1 MLTPFFELK
10 QSEEHVI
17 LEIKAPLANIQKTE
31 LIADD
36 FNVYFHAPPYYLRL
50 KLPGRVRENERES
63 GQYDATTGVFT
74 FKLEKVDRGSHFED
88 LDLIGKFLFA
98 SKKYQ
103 ARPTIEVLNED
114 SLPAGSDTDEED
126 EFWIS
131 RQPKPDD
138 VSSTTPGYGF
148 ANKTR
153 GNGQALKEEFF
164 EIIELSEIE
173 NTPIPERA
181 SLREA
186 YEKEKFSDDHYL
198 ADFMEPGEITALIE
212 FKAPWDE
219 SFDKKSEVKLT
230 AEETTYLKDLG
241 NREYLL
247 DSEEKRTA
255 LLSLAD
261 LIFSYAYQYRT
272 FGGENTVESGW
283 TINKLSS
290 TLSWFQ
296 SYNSVKDVKLACVR
310 RALIYP
316 LYRHFDLSMR
326 VVEDTLKI
334 LKLGRRQ
341 ILKCLIEIHKIFNSS
356 EPRYLLNQLYVTD
369 YCIWLQKISDRK
381 IESLARLFEQE
392 IITKDDIGLELE
404 ELEQAATVVLKEE
417 MESVNK
423 MMSHVSLEDRESG
436 TSEEDASSTDD
447 DADSD
452 SDTVTNQT
460 DSDSDCEVL

>member
-148 ANKTR
+148 ANKMR
-153 GNGQALKEEFF
+153 GNGQALKCIYIYFF
-164 EIIELSEIE
+164 S
-173 NTPIPERA
+173 
-181 SLREA
+181 
-186 YEKEKFSDDHYL
+186 
-198 ADFMEPGEITALIE
+198 
-212 FKAPWDE
+212 
-219 SFDKKSEVKLT
+219 VKLT

-272 FGGENTVESGW
+272 FGGENTVESAGRPKK
-283 TINKLSS
+283 TPAALTTTQIATATPSP
-290 TLSWFQ
+290 T
-296 SYNSVKDVKLACVR
+296 R
-310 RALIYP
+310 RIATATAKSCSGAI
-316 LYRHFDLSMR
+316 SMSGHAR
-326 VVEDTLKI
+326 DYFGI
-334 LKLGRRQ
+334 GMGRRF
-341 ILKCLIEIHKIFNSS
+341 HS
-356 EPRYLLNQLYVTD
+356 PNQD
-369 YCIWLQKISDRK
+369 NQ
-381 IESLARLFEQE
+381 
-392 IITKDDIGLELE
+392 
-404 ELEQAATVVLKEE
+404 
-417 MESVNK
+417 
-423 MMSHVSLEDRESG
+423 SG
-436 TSEEDASSTDD
+436 
-447 DADSD
+447 
-452 SDTVTNQT
+452 N
-460 DSDSDCEVL
+460 